1 MNIILKIILFNL
13 ILIYSLIYNNKL
25 LCLLIIL
32 FSMYILYTYYYI
44 NNVIEGNTSLDD
56 YKMNFAGLLN
66 KSIKT
71 SYKEEILYDRI
82 LNNFT
87 NLLNLMNKAD
97 GYVPPTQ
104 MCKGELGD
112 WSDCSK
118 TCGRG
123 NKTRQFKVDQKAGV
137 DGIDC
142 IYEDGQIETKECFER
157 LCKFNEPCKDN
168 FDCISNYCSKSEKI
182 CTYPHMCTR
191 GKLYNCNAEQCNNLN
206 TKYGS
211 YIYDTQKQRC
221 INKYIDLT
229 VNKLTDN
236 QVIYEEVKKA
246 QKKSTDNEHKIEAIF
261 LEEYQDTMCD
271 KDNVSSC
278 SDLDNV
284 KCNNSKGREDD
295 NIYPCY
301 YDDNVGDNVGDNGEC
316 KSITE
321 KYDRDEWKSISF
333 NFQDGTDKNKDKF
346 FNCPVLVKGKPV
358 CSESQKGTSK
368 CIPRTSD
375 ELPDNIILDN
385 NQDCK
390 ITDTKQF
397 NIKYMERMVIP
408 SGINSNPISWC
419 SKNYDNL
426 KPLLPLSDTII
437 DFWDNCCKKN
447 IIN

>member
-1 MNIILKIILFNL
+1 MNIILKIILLNL
-13 ILIYSLIYNNKL
+13 LLIYSLIYNNKL
-25 LCLLIIL
+25 LCLLTIL

-168 FDCISNYCSKSEKI
+168 FDCISNYCSESEKI

-221 INKYIDLT
+221 INKYINIT
-229 VNKLTDN
+229 VNKITDN
-236 QVIYEEVKKA
+236 QVISEEVKKA
-246 QKKSTDNEHKIEAIF
+246 QKISTDNQHKIEAIF
-261 LEEYQDTMCD
+261 LEEYQNTMC
-271 KDNVSSC
+271 KNKEKVDNCNNLSN
-278 SDLDNV
+278 NV
-284 KCNNSKGREDD
+284 IKCNNSIGGEGDY
-295 NIYPCY
+295 IYPCY
-301 YDDNVGDNVGDNGEC
+301 YDNDVC
-316 KSITE
+316 KSINQ
-321 KYDRDEWKSISF
+321 KYDDDEWDSISS
-333 NFQDGTDKNKDKF
+333 NFQKEKNKKGKNDF
-346 FNCPVLVKGKPV
+346 FNCTEDKTGSVPSPGPASELESGPVSPPV
-358 CSESQKGTSK
+358 PASEPTPVPAPVPATEPKT
-368 CIPRTSD
+368 
-375 ELPDNIILDN
+375 
-385 NQDCK
+385 
-390 ITDTKQF
+390 
-397 NIKYMERMVIP
+397 V
-408 SGINSNPISWC
+408 
-419 SKNYDNL
+419 
-426 KPLLPLSDTII
+426 
-437 DFWDNCCKKN
+437 
-447 IIN
+447 